1 MKNDPEMSELT
12 SIIMISCFEIYVI
25 GKFLSYIWRLLYDNQ
40 LSIIM
45 TKLETIHEQLLR
57 LNMVG
62 PINIK
67 INLFYVIGII
77 GNVMDVILQTHR
89 MINIVQNIITN
100 DLVTLLSINIFLSL

>member
-1 MKNDPEMSELT
+1 
-12 SIIMISCFEIYVI
+12 
-25 GKFLSYIWRLLYDNQ
+25 
-40 LSIIM
+40 
-45 TKLETIHEQLLR
+45 
-57 LNMVG
+57 MVG